1 MPLRDRQTLRL
12 QTTIPVDYEDIRASC
27 LCRRAHLIAVGVRA
41 ATRGLPGAG
50 PPRRL
55 HNQHQ
60 APTCTSSAQCGAAGG
75 GGRDA
80 RPAIDAGS
88 PHARQPVCCGSS
100 SQAALCLRVD
110 HEFCSSLSRHSLVGG
125 AFKFTTR
132 QPYARVQFGCTEHA
146 AQAAIF
152 VRDNG
157 VGFDINHADKLF
169 LPFARLHSESEFSGT
184 GIGLATVQRIIAR
197 HRGRVWAPGT
207 IGDGAT
213 FYFTLAPDDAPRA
226 SARSGPS
233 GTDCARDDTQPLSA
247 AGSSTAPQSNQLPAQ
262 PSQPQDRR

>member
-1 MPLRDRQTLRL
+1 MLLRDRQTLRL
-12 QTTIPVDYEDIRASC
+12 QTTILVDYEDIKASC
-27 LCRRAHLIAVGVRA
+27 FAGARISLPSASALQRA
-41 ATRGLPGAG
+41 ACLARVPAAATQPAPGSDVHEFRAVRSS
-50 PPRRL
+50 RRWR
-55 HNQHQ
+55 
-60 APTCTSSAQCGAAGG
+60 ARCSACDKC
-75 GGRDA
+75 R
-80 RPAIDAGS
+80 S

-197 HRGRVWAPGT
+197 HRGRVWAQGT